1 MLKRECFNR
10 CRIETLA
17 DLRQLV
23 AVCADWFNNVRI
35 SRYKKA

>member
-1 MLKRECFNR
+1 M
-10 CRIETLA
+10 A